1 VTLVARVQWVYYQ
14 VHAVA
19 TCPELTPAGKRAMLL
34 AKLRYHT
41 GLLRRD
47 QIVDCGVARIRL
59 GRESFASDWR
69 VFFEVFIS
77 RIYDRISFE
86 RASVIDLGGHK
97 GYFAVFA
104 LSRGA
109 SRVVSYE
116 PEEMNFRRL
125 AAAAEAAPAWTVRRE
140 AIAGEA
146 GARKLSIRESW
157 SHSLLDADGDS
168 GGSKVT
174 VRATSLGHVLA
185 TVHAGARN
193 VVKLDIEGAECE
205 ALANAPL
212 ELLARVDEL
221 VVEPHPEAGCDRG
234 AIVTLVTSA
243 GLRPTD
249 GHSQLLHFLGGSP
262 RQ

>member
-1 VTLVARVQWVYYQ
+1 VTLVSRVQWVYYQ
-14 VHAVA
+14 VHAVT
-19 TCPELTPAGKRAMLL
+19 TCPELTPAGKKAMLL
-34 AKLRYHT
+34 AKLRYHA

-47 QIVDCGVARIRL
+47 QMVDCGVARIRL

-69 VFFEVFIS
+69 VFFEVFVS
-77 RIYDRISFE
+77 RIYDVMRFE

-116 PEEMNFRRL
+116 PEPMNFRRL
-125 AAAAEAAPAWTVRRE
+125 AAAAETAPAWSVHQE

-146 GARKLSIRESW
+146 GTRKLSIRESW
-157 SHSLLDADGDS
+157 SHTLLDGDGDP
-168 GGSKVT
+168 GGSGVS
-174 VRATSLGHVLA
+174 VRATSLGKVLA
-185 TVHAGARN
+185 AVHGGARK

-205 ALANAPL
+205 ALASVPR

-221 VVEPHPEAGCDRG
+221 VVEAHPEAGCDRA
-234 AIVTLVTSA
+234 AIVTIVTSA
-243 GLRPTD
+243 GLRPNN
-249 GHSQLLHFLGGSP
+249 GHSQLLHFLGGSS